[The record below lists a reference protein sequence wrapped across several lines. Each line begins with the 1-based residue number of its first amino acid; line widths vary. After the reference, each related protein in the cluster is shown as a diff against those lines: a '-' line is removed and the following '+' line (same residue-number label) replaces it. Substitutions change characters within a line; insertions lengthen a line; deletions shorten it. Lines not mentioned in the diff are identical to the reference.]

1 MPRDCAVCSGT
12 FEPKSTRHKF
22 CSATC
27 KGKWKYVSNTVTT
40 ESQYELISGN
50 WVRYTSRLL
59 YCAGRKRDGLKR
71 TDILEK
77 LEEQNYKCALSGIPL
92 TCELRVG
99 VKCPTNA
106 SIDRIEA
113 GGPYTKDNIQMVCTS
128 LNKWR
133 SDTSITDFVD
143 MCRAVVNHFDGTDK
157 EI

>member
-1 MPRDCAVCSGT
+1 MPRDCVVCSET
-12 FEPKSTRHKF
+12 FEPKSARHKF

-27 KGKWKYVSNTVTT
+27 KGKWKYASNTVTT

-50 WVRYTSRLL
+50 WTRYTSRLL
-59 YCAGRKRDGLKR
+59 YCAGRKRDGLSR
-71 TDILEK
+71 ADILEK
-77 LEEQNYKCALSGIPL
+77 LEEQDYKCALSGLPL

-99 VKCPTNA
+99 VKCHTNA

-133 SDTSITDFVD
+133 SDTSITEFVD
-143 MCRAVVNHFDGTDK
+143 MCRAVVSHFDSIDK
-157 EI
+157 ES